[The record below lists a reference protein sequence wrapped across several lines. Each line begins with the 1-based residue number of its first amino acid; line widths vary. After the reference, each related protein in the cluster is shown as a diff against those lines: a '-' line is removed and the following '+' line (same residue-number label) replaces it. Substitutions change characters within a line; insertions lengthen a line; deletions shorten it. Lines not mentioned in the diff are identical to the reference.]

1 MSILDLDLNIDNYAL
16 HELETFL
23 HLVSPYS
30 LNDVIHSEKM
40 IVDVVSKET
49 TINIEKKSEFVQFM
63 KQVKNRLV
71 SHLKKQLD
79 KTIQNEQLL
88 PDEEYVIQKD
98 IGNVVNQTSVTTGGG
113 GNSFVQNKE
122 TISFNDVL
130 DKEKY
135 LNPVES
141 YPTHIARSDL
151 NTLKRKTITQ
161 SVVINTSF
169 REDYYNTSST
179 NFSMFLPYQFKNVLS
194 MRLSSLQLPNVLYCF
209 STSKKNNTIYLKE
222 TQGAMAEGTVTLPDG
237 NYTLAE
243 VVIALETEIN
253 TQLGTGARFT
263 VSSNTFTHQ
272 ITIANTTNEFS
283 MDIGIGDKS
292 KIIVDT
298 MGWILGYRQ
307 QNFEGAMTY
316 TALSIYNPTASENIF
331 FVLNDYN
338 KSQSQNILGMF
349 SKSYISDNILAMIPL
364 TSDSFTICFN
374 SGNDL
379 LEKKRTYFGP
389 VNIQRIRV
397 ELRDKYG
404 EILDLQGMDYSFSLE
419 LEVGY
424 DW

>member
-1 MSILDLDLNIDNYAL
+1 MNTFDLNIDSYEL
-16 HELETFL
+16 QELESL
-23 HLVSPYS
+23 LKLVIPYN
-30 LNDVIHSEKM
+30 LTDVVQNERM
-40 IVDVVSKET
+40 IVDIISKDVNVST
-49 TINIEKKSEFVQFM
+49 DKKNEMIQFM
-63 KQVKNRLV
+63 KLAKDRLV
-71 SHLKKQLD
+71 TYLKRQLD

-88 PDEEYVIQKD
+88 PEEEYVIQNDVGK
-98 IGNVVNQTSVTTGGG
+98 VVNQTSTITGGG

-122 TISFNDVL
+122 TVSFNDVL
-130 DKEKY
+130 DKDKY

-161 SVVINTSF
+161 SVVINTTF
-169 REDYYNTSST
+169 REDYYNTTST
-179 NFSMFLPYQFKNVLS
+179 NFSMFLPYQFKNILS

-209 STSKKNNTIYLKE
+209 STSKKNNTIYIEE
-222 TQGAMAEGTVTLPDG
+222 TEGVFAKGTVTLADG
-237 NYTLAE
+237 NYTLSE
-243 VVIALETEIN
+243 VIVELTNAIN
-253 TQLGTGARFT
+253 TQLSSGNRFSVT
-263 VSSNTFTHQ
+263 ANPYTHQ
-272 ITIANTTNEFS
+272 ITISNTSSIFKIESGT
-283 MDIGIGDKS
+283 GDKS

-298 MGWILGYRQ
+298 MSWILGFRKEVL
-307 QNFEGAMTY
+307 EGEKSY
-316 TALSIYNPTASENIF
+316 TASSIYNPNSSDNIF

-338 KSQSQNILGMF
+338 KSQSQNIIGMF
-349 SKSYISDNILAMIPL
+349 AKSYISDNILAMIPL
-364 TSDSFTICFN
+364 TSDSFTVCFN

-404 EILDLQGMDYSFSLE
+404 EFLDLQGMDYSFSLD